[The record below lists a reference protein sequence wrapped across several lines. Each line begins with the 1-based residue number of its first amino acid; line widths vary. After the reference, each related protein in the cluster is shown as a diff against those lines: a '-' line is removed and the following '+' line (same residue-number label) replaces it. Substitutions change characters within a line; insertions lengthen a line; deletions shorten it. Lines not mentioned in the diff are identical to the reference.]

1 MKHNILMTGLMSMLL
16 IGANQA
22 ALGKELGSGGI
33 GGGVTAG
40 CQPVTSLTAKGDA
53 KIGETGLA
61 SVQVGWGVKPCTA
74 GQAVRVVVTITNWT
88 TKEVVYSDTNAALN
102 NKITAFVAARYS
114 YQCTVTVIDTATGGV
129 EGASTVFA
137 STIPKGGI

>member
-1 MKHNILMTGLMSMLL
+1 VSPFERIHTQDHTLKGNRNMKHNILMTGLMSMLL

-61 SVQVGWGVKPCTA
+61 SVQLGWGVKPCA
-74 GQAVRVVVTITNWT
+74 WW
-88 TKEVVYSDTNAALN
+88 
-102 NKITAFVAARYS
+102 
-114 YQCTVTVIDTATGGV
+114 
-129 EGASTVFA
+129 
-137 STIPKGGI
+137 